1 MAACRVF
8 DYNFAEQAVLD
19 LLKKT
24 EIELNVQLQI
34 SDVLEKDFGWIF
46 LFDSKEYVET
56 GNNSSR
62 LAGNSPLIF
71 DKLDGVIY
79 ITGTSDTLD
88 AYVEQYRRG
97 IKTPA

>member
-1 MAACRVF
+1 M
-8 DYNFAEQAVLD
+8 
-19 LLKKT
+19 KT
-24 EIELNVQLQI
+24 EKELDVQLLI
-34 SDVLEKDFGWIF
+34 SDVMEKDFDWIF

-71 DKLDGVIY
+71 DKLDGKIY
-79 ITGTSDTLD
+79 ITGTSDSLD
-88 AYVEQYRRG
+88 SYIEQYRRG